1 MMEGR
6 MNQRWWIAI
15 VAIVGIGLAFLLF
28 PRPDTGGD
36 IPDPDPQNQ
45 PFKGAKRDPNQPRP
59 PIPPDRVSTGPKP
72 GMEELVA
79 KRNRVEVVY
88 ATKLVTPFSAMRYTL
103 SREGSPEAKALA
115 DEVAAT
121 MGELRTI
128 RLDPDS
134 MTWEE
139 MQAKTDAMIAKVAA
153 SPYSKDPSI
162 TKSLERYKQF
172 ITEYEQAKSGQPVP
186 APAGEDEE
194 VPGAPPSPGGVPMT
208 PGVTPGAAPAPAPT
222 PGD

>member
-1 MMEGR
+1 

-15 VAIVGIGLAFLLF
+15 VGIVGIGLAFLLF
-28 PRPDTGGD
+28 PRPDTGED

-45 PFKGAKRDPNQPRP
+45 PFKNAKREPGKPRAPIDPNR
-59 PIPPDRVSTGPKP
+59 ISTGPKP

-79 KRNRVEVVY
+79 KRNRIEVVY

-115 DEVAAT
+115 EEIAAT

-128 RLDPDS
+128 RLDPDA
-134 MTWEE
+134 MTWTE
-139 MQAKTDAMIAKVAA
+139 MQTKTDAMIAKVVA
-153 SPYSKDPSI
+153 SPFASDPSI

-172 ITEYEQAKSGQPVP
+172 IAEYEQAKSGQPVP
-186 APAGEDEE
+186 EPAGDDEIPDAPPAP
-194 VPGAPPSPGGVPMT
+194 PGAP
-208 PGVTPGAAPAPAPT
+208 AAPVPPT
-222 PGD
+222 PGE